1 MICCYHDNILESS
14 KAFDKGHFLKSE
26 EPVNVGENKKRRLN
40 RALQRFAAMLIEEA
54 LDLSGLPKA
63 RLAEALGITDD
74 QVIRYTRL
82 PGIKSSR
89 APQAAAVQQLE
100 NRVAKL
106 LKRTAHTVVVQ
117 NNSKFSNSN
126 TYFSDSVKGRPGD
139 DLNLRQFD
147 MGSFQLGYEGDWPT
161 YRQLKTFRAWKTG
174 SVDVK
179 SLVKRHASYEEWPEM
194 LRFYA
199 WQWGILW
206 ERGVPW
212 LSRENFGI
220 DTNTKLEIFLPVM
233 TERAKLD
240 RRAIA
245 VVSGFSQGRKLIDA
259 WERALMSGISEGHVD
274 ECLVLIRTL
283 ANSIESLVETHSV
296 AQVRQMLAV
305 ATYDPSLAFE
315 SKFFV
320 EPGDEYFEKLDVPF
334 N

>member
-1 MICCYHDNILESS
+1 M
-14 KAFDKGHFLKSE
+14 
-26 EPVNVGENKKRRLN
+26 NVGENKKRRLN

-54 LDLSGLPKA
+54 MDLSGLPKSKI
-63 RLAEALGITDD
+63 AEAMGLSDD
-74 QVIRYTRL
+74 QVNRYTRL
-82 PGIKSSR
+82 PGMKNSR

-106 LKRTAHTVVVQ
+106 LKRTAHTVVVH
-117 NNSKFSNSN
+117 NNSKLDSSNA
-126 TYFSDSVKGRPGD
+126 YFSDSVEGRPGD

-161 YRQLKTFRAWKTG
+161 YRQLKTFRAWTTG

-179 SLVKRHASYEEWPEM
+179 SLVKKHASYEEWPEM

-220 DTNTKLEIFLPVM
+220 DTNAKLEIFLPAM

-245 VVSGFSQGRKLIDA
+245 VVSGFSQGRKLINA
-259 WERALMSGISEGHVD
+259 WRIALNSGISDVIVD
-274 ECLVLIRTL
+274 ECLVLIRNL
-283 ANSIESLVETHSV
+283 ANSIESSVETHGV
-296 AQVRQMLAV
+296 AQVRQMLESEVV
-305 ATYDPSLAFE
+305 AQ
-315 SKFFV
+315 V
-320 EPGDEYFEKLDVPF
+320 
-334 N
+334 

>member
-1 MICCYHDNILESS
+1 MICCYHDNILELS

-26 EPVNVGENKKRRLN
+26 GHVNVGENKKRRLN

-54 LDLSGLPKA
+54 MDLTGLPKSKV
-63 RLAEALGITDD
+63 AEAMGLSDD
-74 QVIRYTRL
+74 QVNRYTRL
-82 PGIKSSR
+82 PGMKNSR

-117 NNSKFSNSN
+117 NNSKVGSSNA
-126 TYFSDSVKGRPGD
+126 YFSDSVEGRPGD

-147 MGSFQLGYEGDWPT
+147 MGSFQLSYEGDWPT
-161 YRQLKTFRAWKTG
+161 YRQLKTFRAWRTG
-174 SVDVK
+174 SVDMK
-179 SLVKRHASYEEWPEM
+179 SLVTRRASYEEWPEM

-220 DTNTKLEIFLPVM
+220 DTNAKLETFLPAM

-245 VVSGFSQGRKLIDA
+245 VVSGFSQGRKLINA
-259 WERALMSGISEGHVD
+259 WRIALNSGISDVIVD
-274 ECLVLIRTL
+274 ECLVLIRNL
-283 ANSIESLVETHSV
+283 ANSIESSVETHGV
-296 AQVRQMLAV
+296 AQVRQMLESEVV
-305 ATYDPSLAFE
+305 AQ
-315 SKFFV
+315 V
-320 EPGDEYFEKLDVPF
+320 
-334 N
+334 